1 MYIITLYTVNYYEW
15 HKFFFQIQYFEEH
28 LCSEGAIYLE
38 FMVAD
43 LCACCFIFS
52 WLLSSVVADLYFS
65 LKFSPEVIYHH
76 NLLSLNKPQY

>member
-1 MYIITLYTVNYYEW
+1 MYIITLYTLNYYEW

-43 LCACCFIFS
+43 
-52 WLLSSVVADLYFS
+52 
-65 LKFSPEVIYHH
+65 
-76 NLLSLNKPQY
+76 